1 MPRPPN
7 LHDLAA
13 QLRALTE
20 RLEAIEPVDKLAT
33 ETAQRLTRHM
43 EASTAV
49 HQDIRGRLSVLEALI
64 EGLLRPSP

>member
-33 ETAQRLTRHM
+33 ETAQRLERHM
-43 EASTAV
+43 TASNAV
-49 HQDIRGRLSVLEALI
+49 HQQLKSDIATLKLLVQ
-64 EGLLRPSP
+64 GLLRPSP

>member
-1 MPRPPN
+1 MPRPPS

-20 RLEAIEPVDKLAT
+20 RLEAIEPVDKLAV

-43 EASTAV
+43 EASTAI
-49 HQDIRGRLSVLEALI
+49 HRELKSDLATLKHRLDDLTRG
-64 EGLLRPSP
+64 

>member
-7 LHDLAA
+7 LHDFAA

-20 RLEAIEPVDKLAT
+20 RLEAIEPVDKLAV
-33 ETAQRLTRHM
+33 ETAQRLTKHM

-49 HQDIRGRLSVLEALI
+49 HRELRADMAALRHRLDDLTRG
-64 EGLLRPSP
+64 